1 MLCKAQEAANIHQRG
16 DHRIPLCR
24 PQASIYSDLRRNRAI
39 TSAWAAITSTD
50 AGSGHDFSAQPKRGD
65 ASLLSAG
72 DCTGD
77 SRARHRLSI
86 GRIVINFGCAAF
98 ASFTV
103 TVFLKYMII

>member
-39 TSAWAAITSTD
+39 TSTD
-50 AGSGHDFSAQPKRGD
+50 AGSGHDFSAQPKRED
-65 ASLLSAG
+65 ASILSAG

-77 SRARHRLSI
+77 SRARHRLTI